1 MTEIWKK
8 IIIDDTEYNY
18 EVSNTGNIRNTQT
31 NKLLK
36 QSIRAQY
43 YGVSLCNNN
52 KKKTY
57 NIHTLVVATMFID
70 NPNNSK
76 VVNHIDGNKFNN
88 NIKNLEWCSYKENTS
103 HALDNKL
110 IKLHRKKV
118 KQLSYDGTQIIKIYD
133 SIRDAEKETGISNK
147 QISKVC
153 RKKMPTAHGFR
164 WEYVEPV
171 ETIQINEVEGK
182 EVPEFPN
189 YIVTRDGKVYSK
201 SAKRYMII
209 NTTTKYKRI
218 KLCNNNVQKDSYI
231 HTLVATLYIPN
242 PDNKPFI
249 LHKNFNSDDNSVDNL
264 CWSTLK
270 EIMEYYSINNK
281 KITNEELASPM

>member
-36 QSIRAQY
+36 QSIRTQY

-57 NIHTLVVATMFID
+57 NIHTLVATMFID
-70 NPNNSK
+70 NPNNCK

-118 KQLSYDGTQIIKIYD
+118 KQLSYDGTQLIKIYD

-218 KLCNNNVQKDSYI
+218 KLCNNKVQKDSYI

-264 CWSTLK
+264 CWLTLK

>member
-1 MTEIWKK
+1 
-8 IIIDDTEYNY
+8 
-18 EVSNTGNIRNTQT
+18 
-31 NKLLK
+31 
-36 QSIRAQY
+36 
-43 YGVSLCNNN
+43 
-52 KKKTY
+52 
-57 NIHTLVVATMFID
+57 MFID

-182 EVPEFPN
+182 EVP
-189 YIVTRDGKVYSK
+189 
-201 SAKRYMII
+201 
-209 NTTTKYKRI
+209 
-218 KLCNNNVQKDSYI
+218 
-231 HTLVATLYIPN
+231 
-242 PDNKPFI
+242 
-249 LHKNFNSDDNSVDNL
+249 
-264 CWSTLK
+264 
-270 EIMEYYSINNK
+270 
-281 KITNEELASPM
+281 

>member
-1 MTEIWKK
+1 
-8 IIIDDTEYNY
+8 
-18 EVSNTGNIRNTQT
+18 
-31 NKLLK
+31 
-36 QSIRAQY
+36 
-43 YGVSLCNNN
+43 
-52 KKKTY
+52 
-57 NIHTLVVATMFID
+57 MFID
-70 NPNNSK
+70 NPNNCK

-118 KQLSYDGTQIIKIYD
+118 KQLSYDGTQLIKIYD

>member
-201 SAKRYMII
+201 SAKRYMIV